1 MANYQLIVEQRNETG
16 KSYARKLRANEKI
29 PAVIYGQGKQAVNIE
44 AAVRDVE
51 KALASHGS
59 LIDLDLGGAKK
70 TVIVKDVRR
79 DPVRGTLQHMDFHE
93 VDLSKK
99 LETTVPIRVVGEE
112 ERGNDGG
119 IVQVLLWEVAVLCL
133 PTDIPDAIEVDVKN
147 LALEQLISVGELQ
160 LPAGVEALTDADE
173 AVVKINVRIQTASD
187 DEEAAETPEE
197 TAAEAQI
204 EE

>member
-187 DEEAAETPEE
+187 EEEAAETPEE